1 MKRLL
6 LLGGGHSHVEV
17 IRRLGLHPP
26 RDTRIILVSP
36 DRYTPYSGMLPGF
49 VAGHYDFHACHIDL
63 ERLCETAGVEFRQ
76 CHALGAD
83 PAANRVDCSDS
94 RALDY
99 DLLSINIGSTP
110 AVQDIPGALDYAI
123 RVKPVSAFIT
133 AWDSILGA
141 EKASGTP
148 LRIAVVGG
156 GAGGV
161 ELALAMHFRMLARN
175 RAAGIHLFTDTST
188 ILPSHPPEVRRIFER
203 VLGNRGIAVHPHS
216 KIVKVERGVLF
227 RESGGPFHAEH
238 IAWATAASAPGW
250 IVASG
255 IKTDERG
262 FVVVN
267 DALQSLSHPRIFAA
281 GDIAGMANHP
291 RPKSG
296 VYAVRQGPPLAENL
310 QRALSGKPLIAYTPQ
325 KIALALIS
333 TGDKYAVAAYGRL
346 VLEGGW
352 VWRWKDYIDRRFMA
366 AYRADSRRG
375 EKNRAPA

>member
-17 IRRLGLHPP
+17 IRRLGLHPS
-26 RDTRIILVSP
+26 RNTRIILVSP

-63 ERLCETAGVEFRQ
+63 ERLCEAAGVEFRQ
-76 CHALGAD
+76 CHALGID

-99 DLLSINIGSTP
+99 DLLSIDIGSTP
-110 AVQDIPGALDYAI
+110 AAQGIPGALDYAI

-188 ILPSHPPEVRRIFER
+188 ILPSHPPGVRRIFER
-203 VLGNRGIAVHPHS
+203 VLGNRGIAVHTHS

-227 RESGGPFHAEH
+227 RESG
-238 IAWATAASAPGW
+238 
-250 IVASG
+250 
-255 IKTDERG
+255 
-262 FVVVN
+262 
-267 DALQSLSHPRIFAA
+267 
-281 GDIAGMANHP
+281 
-291 RPKSG
+291 

-310 QRALSGKPLIAYTPQ
+310 HRALSGKPLIAYTPQ
-325 KIALALIS
+325 KIALALIRRWS
-333 TGDKYAVAAYGRL
+333 RARICACQPAARTVRL
-346 VLEGGW
+346 WPV
-352 VWRWKDYIDRRFMA
+352 
-366 AYRADSRRG
+366 S
-375 EKNRAPA
+375 APDH

>member
-17 IRRLGLHPP
+17 IRRLGLQPP

-36 DRYTPYSGMLPGF
+36 DRYTSYSGMLPGF
-49 VAGHYDFHACHIDL
+49 VAGHYDFHDCHIDL

-76 CHALGAD
+76 CHALGID
-83 PAANRVDCSDS
+83 SAANRVDCSDS
-94 RALDY
+94 SALDY
-99 DLLSINIGSTP
+99 DVLSIDIGSTP
-110 AVQDIPGALDYAI
+110 AAQGVHGALDYAI
-123 RVKPVSAFIT
+123 RVKPVSTFIN
-133 AWDSILGA
+133 AWNSILDTERISGA
-141 EKASGTP
+141 P

-156 GAGGV
+156 GAGGM
-161 ELALAMHFRMLARN
+161 ELALAMHFRMLAGN
-175 RAAGIHLFTDTST
+175 RAADIHLFTDTST
-188 ILPSHPPEVRRIFER
+188 ILPSHPSGVRRIFER
-203 VLGNRGIAVHPHS
+203 VLGERGIAVHTHS
-216 KIVKVERGVLF
+216 KIVKVGRGALF
-227 RESGGPFHAEH
+227 RESGEPFHAEH
-238 IAWATAASAPGW
+238 IVWATAASAPGW

-262 FVVVN
+262 FVAVN
-267 DALQSLSHPRIFAA
+267 DALQSPSHPRIFAA
-281 GDIAGMANHP
+281 GDIAGMVNHP

-346 VLEGGW
+346 VLEGRW
-352 VWRWKDYIDRRFMA
+352 VWRWKDHIDRNFMGK
-366 AYRADSRRG
+366 YNMLLR
-375 EKNRAPA
+375 